1 MYKSLEEYNK
11 ELLLGMKAG
20 YTTGTCACAASKA
33 ALLILLGEE
42 IELVKVKTPAGISLE
57 LEPVEI
63 KKDSHSVSLAIKKYA
78 GDDPDVTDGILIYSR
93 VRFLEDLLEIDEQ
106 IKEALLDRDLN
117 KEDDNIIYICGGKGV
132 GKLSKKGLDRD
143 VGEAAI
149 NSVPRKMIR
158 EHLKEVLKDKKIKK
172 DVLVEIFAPLGQEVA
187 EKTFNKRLGI
197 EGGISILGTSGIVTP
212 MSKQALIDTIKVD
225 MKARRLSNEYIVA
238 VPGNY
243 GMDYISTK
251 FGFDKEIGIE
261 FSNYVGEAIDYA
273 VNLECKGILLV
284 GHIGKFVKLAGGIMN
299 THSNEADAR
308 AELIAA
314 HILKCKF
321 KNISSTKI
329 LSIAKEVLA
338 SNTSDESVKI
348 LKNAGILN
356 EVMDSLGKSMYKYVL
371 QRVKKAL
378 ILGKKMSNK
387 YGINTSYYSDENE
400 IKIAIISFNLE
411 EGELIRVGHIEE
423 ILENIRK

>member
-33 ALLILLGEE
+33 ALLTLLGEE

-243 GMDYISTK
+243 GMDYISAT
-251 FGFDKEIGIE
+251 FGFDKEIGVE

-387 YGINTSYYSDENE
+387 YGINTSYYNDENE

>member
-33 ALLILLGEE
+33 ALLTLLGEE

-243 GMDYISTK
+243 GMDYISAE
-251 FGFDKEIGIE
+251 FGFDKEIGVE

>member
-33 ALLILLGEE
+33 ALLTLLGEE

-149 NSVPRKMIR
+149 NSNPRKMIR

-243 GMDYISTK
+243 GMDYISAK
-251 FGFDKEIGIE
+251 FGFDKEVGVE

>member
-187 EKTFNKRLGI
+187 EKTFNKKLGI